1 MSMAARLLTILLSIT
16 PFAAYA
22 ADQTSLDD
30 QLFKAI
36 ADQDMSA
43 IEQAL
48 QAGADINARE
58 ERGLQTPLMKS
69 VLMGYDDLVKLF
81 LEKGADV

>member
-1 MSMAARLLTILLSIT
+1 MAAGPLTILLLSIT
-16 PFAAYA
+16 LFSAHA
-22 ADQTSLDD
+22 ADQPSLDE
-30 QLFKAI
+30 QLFNAI
-36 ADQDMSA
+36 ADQDISA
-43 IEQAL
+43 VEKAL

-69 VLMGYDDLVKLF
+69 VLMGYDGLVQLF